1 MSIGENI
8 KNLRLRNDMTQE
20 QLGDKIGVTVS
31 MISQI
36 ERGTK
41 TVTMPT
47 GKLIA
52 DVFGC
57 TVDDLFND
65 VRSVSNGR

>member
-8 KNLRLRNDMTQE
+8 KNLRLLNDMTQE
-20 QLGDKIGVTVS
+20 QLGTKVGVTIS

-41 TVTMPT
+41 VVTLPL
-47 GKLIA
+47 GKQIA
-52 DVFGC
+52 EVFGC
-57 TVDDLFND
+57 KVDDLFNE
-65 VRSVSNGR
+65 VGSVLNGK

>member
-8 KNLRLRNDMTQE
+8 KNLRLLNDMTQE
-20 QLGDKIGVTVS
+20 QLGNKVGVTIS

-41 TVTMPT
+41 AVTLPL
-47 GKLIA
+47 GKQLA
-52 DVFGC
+52 EVFGC
-57 TVDDLFND
+57 TIDDLFND
-65 VRSVSNGR
+65 VRSVSNGK

>member
-20 QLGDKIGVTVS
+20 ELGNKVGVTIS

-36 ERGTK
+36 ERGTSLES
-41 TVTMPT
+41 
-47 GKLIA
+47 KLRKFLI
-52 DVFGC
+52 VQW
-57 TVDDLFND
+57 TIYLMM
-65 VRSVSNGR
+65 

>member
-8 KNLRLRNDMTQE
+8 RNLRLRNDMTQE
-20 QLGDKIGVTVS
+20 QLGDKIGVTLS
-31 MISQI
+31 MVCQI

-41 TVTMPT
+41 TLTVPL
-47 GKLIA
+47 GKQIA

-57 TVDDLFND
+57 TLDELCHF
-65 VRSVSNGR
+65 